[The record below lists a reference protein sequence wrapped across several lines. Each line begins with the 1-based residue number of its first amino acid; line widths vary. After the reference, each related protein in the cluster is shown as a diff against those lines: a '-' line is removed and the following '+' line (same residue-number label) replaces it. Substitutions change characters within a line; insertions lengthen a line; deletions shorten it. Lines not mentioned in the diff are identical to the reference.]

1 MKSNRLIPFQS
12 WRLTFFQAVIFAV
25 FLIFGL
31 RMYELQVIRHSEFQG
46 NADDNRLS
54 SFPISARRGAIFDR
68 NDSRLAFNVPAFNVT
83 IIPAQLPSDE
93 EAEFDVFNRLS
104 ALVGVPPTREIAA
117 QAGEFER
124 SIEELVDEGAG
135 IEPFS
140 PVIVA
145 LDVPQLVAMQ
155 ILEERIYMPGVDV
168 DPVAVREY
176 PTGALTTHIVGYMG
190 PIPAEDAQEL
200 RALGYNPAFD
210 RIGYE
215 GVERYL
221 ETRLAG
227 VRGTILREVDV
238 AGEVV
243 RVIDQVEPIPG
254 QNVRLTIDSELQAF
268 AQQALI
274 DQLADLNTAA
284 GRAVSQQGNVIA
296 MDPRTGEVLSLVS
309 YPSYDN
315 SRFARAI
322 DGEYYL
328 EIVSDPLRPLVNNTI
343 KSKYPPGSVWKVI
356 TAAGVLEENVID
368 PNTWLLDQ
376 GQILVENRYAPN
388 DRAASQRFVCWLRSG
403 HGRVDM
409 IRGIAWSC
417 DVYFYQIGGGNP
429 NLSAQ
434 TIRPGGL
441 GINDL
446 FRYGTA
452 FGIGSELGIELPFEN
467 PNRMPDPDWKRRNE
481 GESWST
487 GDTYNAAF
495 GQGYVNVTPLQLVAA
510 VASTINGGILHQP
523 TIIREFL
530 DEERQI
536 IEPFKPHILRTLNRR
551 MMGPGDELNLL
562 LLEDMLMKR
571 ETSLACICEPN
582 SRWYDPNRCDPQGY
596 RNTVDLNPDPG
607 MEDLHTYRIHIPLN
621 YSFNGSICQPVRFRV
636 PSEPYHPAFIS
647 DETLALVK
655 IGMRESVIGAG
666 GTAQPA
672 ALPFVE
678 VAGKTGTAE
687 YCDDIARPLNLCVPG
702 QWPAHAWYTGYAPY
716 DDPEIIIIAFVYNGG
731 EGSQVALPIVRKTMA
746 EYFRLKAART
756 GSTLGS

>member
-124 SIEELVDEGAG
+124 SIEDLVDEGAG

-551 MMGPGDELNLL
+551 MMGPGDELTLL

-607 MEDLHTYRIHIPLN
+607 IEELHSYRIHIPLN
-621 YSFNGSICQPVRFRV
+621 YSFNGSVCQPVRFRV

-647 DETLALVK
+647 DDTLALVK

-666 GTAQPA
+666 GTAQQA

>member
-46 NADDNRLS
+46 NADDNRLR

-124 SIEELVDEGAG
+124 SIEDLVDEGAG

-551 MMGPGDELNLL
+551 MMGPGDELTLL

-582 SRWYDPNRCDPQGY
+582 SRWYDPNRCDPPGY

-607 MEDLHTYRIHIPLN
+607 MEDLHSYRIHIPLN
-621 YSFNGSICQPVRFRV
+621 YSFNGSVCQPVRFRV

-731 EGSQVALPIVRKTMA
+731 EGSQVALPIVRKTME